1 MKVTREM
8 TEAGL
13 RVLYNSGMVE
23 HEAPGADAIVLTKIF
38 HSMMLARDSDTH
50 RQAETVQQGSVHG

>member
-38 HSMMLARDSDTH
+38 HSMMLARDSGGRPAGED
-50 RQAETVQQGSVHG
+50 REAG